1 MFIHIAIMTLKRW
14 LSCYMGD
21 HINDCINKTVINS
34 MVNSIVNITKTE
46 MIVIRLVFQERN
58 T

>member
-21 HINDCINKTVINS
+21 YINDCINKIINS
-34 MVNSIVNITKTE
+34 MVNSIVNITNTE